1 MTRLHTILAA
11 TDLSVAAR
19 LACERAV
26 RLASACDARLELQHV
41 VNTGA
46 LDSLRLLF
54 ASQPDDLQQRL
65 LDEAREELRSLL
77 AELHDG
83 LGGSANLHLGIG
95 NVVNEITR
103 QADALDADLLVLGA
117 HGSSLVRDLIVGS
130 TTERV
135 LRRTGR
141 PLLVVRRPAPRG
153 YRQVLIPVDFSARSL
168 KAIEV
173 ARRLAPKAALVLL
186 HTFEVPF
193 EGRLRHAGVSEQEL
207 AALRASAQRE
217 GETRMAELI
226 ARAGLPAAALHSLVL
241 YGDPSVQILEHE
253 RLQGSELIVIGKR
266 GQNSLEDLL
275 LGSVTKHILSQAQS
289 DVLVI

>member
-1 MTRLHTILAA
+1 MTRLYTILAA
-11 TDLSVAAR
+11 TDLSAAAR

-207 AALRASAQRE
+207 AALRASAQHE

-275 LGSVTKHILSQAQS
+275 LGSVTKHILCQAQS

>member
-11 TDLSVAAR
+11 TDLSAAAR

>member
-11 TDLSVAAR
+11 TDLSAAAR

-241 YGDPSVQILEHE
+241 YGDPSVQILAPDP
-253 RLQGSELIVIGKR
+253 LQIGIGKR

>member
-1 MTRLHTILAA
+1 MTRLQTILAA
-11 TDLSVAAR
+11 TDLSAAAR

>member
-11 TDLSVAAR
+11 TDLSAAAR

-41 VNTGA
+41 VNTGT

>member
-1 MTRLHTILAA
+1 MTRLYTILAA
-11 TDLSVAAR
+11 TDLSAAAR

-207 AALRASAQRE
+207 AALRASAQHE

>member
-11 TDLSVAAR
+11 TDLSAAAR

-77 AELHDG
+77 AELHNG

>member
-11 TDLSVAAR
+11 TDLSAAAR

-275 LGSVTKHILSQAQS
+275 LGSVTKHILSQAQN

>member
-11 TDLSVAAR
+11 TDLSAAAR

-275 LGSVTKHILSQAQS
+275 LGSVTKQILSQAQS

>member
-11 TDLSVAAR
+11 TDLSAAAR

-83 LGGSANLHLGIG
+83 LSGSANLHLGIG
-95 NVVNEITR
+95 NVVNEITL

>member
-11 TDLSVAAR
+11 TDLSAAAR

-54 ASQPDDLQQRL
+54 ASQSDDLQQRL

-207 AALRASAQRE
+207 AALRASAQHE

>member
-1 MTRLHTILAA
+1 MTRLYTILAA
-11 TDLSVAAR
+11 TDLSAAAR

-103 QADALDADLLVLGA
+103 QANALDADLLVLGA

>member
-1 MTRLHTILAA
+1 MTRLYTILAA
-11 TDLSVAAR
+11 TDLSAAAR

-54 ASQPDDLQQRL
+54 ASQPDDLQQHL

-207 AALRASAQRE
+207 AALRASAQHE

>member
-11 TDLSVAAR
+11 TDLSAAAR

-103 QADALDADLLVLGA
+103 QADALDADLLVLGT

>member
-11 TDLSVAAR
+11 TDLSAAAR

-130 TTERV
+130 TTEWV

>member
-11 TDLSVAAR
+11 TDLSAAAR

-65 LDEAREELRSLL
+65 LDEAREELRNLL

-266 GQNSLEDLL
+266 SQNSLEDLL

>member
-11 TDLSVAAR
+11 TDLSAAAR

-130 TTERV
+130 TTERM

>member
-11 TDLSVAAR
+11 TDLSAAAR

-65 LDEAREELRSLL
+65 LDEAREELRNLL

-266 GQNSLEDLL
+266 GQNSLEGLL

>member
-11 TDLSVAAR
+11 TDLSAAAR

-117 HGSSLVRDLIVGS
+117 QGSSLVRDLIVGS

>member
-11 TDLSVAAR
+11 TDLSAAAR

-186 HTFEVPF
+186 HTFEVPL

>member
-11 TDLSVAAR
+11 TDLSAAAR

-65 LDEAREELRSLL
+65 LDEAREELRNLL

-173 ARRLAPKAALVLL
+173 ARRQAPKAALVLL

>member
-1 MTRLHTILAA
+1 MTRLYTILAA
-11 TDLSVAAR
+11 TDLSAAAR

>member
-11 TDLSVAAR
+11 TDLSAAAR

-95 NVVNEITR
+95 NVVNEITL

-186 HTFEVPF
+186 HTFDVPF

>member
-11 TDLSVAAR
+11 TDLSAAAR

-65 LDEAREELRSLL
+65 LDEAREELCNLL

-103 QADALDADLLVLGA
+103 QANALDADLLVLGA

>member
-11 TDLSVAAR
+11 TDLSAAAR

-77 AELHDG
+77 AKLHDG

>member
-1 MTRLHTILAA
+1 MTRLHTILAT
-11 TDLSVAAR
+11 TDLSAAAR

-207 AALRASAQRE
+207 AALRASAQHE

>member
-11 TDLSVAAR
+11 TDLSAAAR

-207 AALRASAQRE
+207 AALRASAQHE

>member
-1 MTRLHTILAA
+1 
-11 TDLSVAAR
+11 
-19 LACERAV
+19 
-26 RLASACDARLELQHV
+26 
-41 VNTGA
+41 
-46 LDSLRLLF
+46 
-54 ASQPDDLQQRL
+54 DDLQQRL

-193 EGRLRHAGVSEQEL
+193 EGRRRHAAVSAHEL
-207 AALRASAQRE
+207 GALRASAQHE

-275 LGSVTKHILSQAQS
+275 LGSVTKHILSQAQ
-289 DVLVI
+289 

>member
-1 MTRLHTILAA
+1 MTRLQTILAA
-11 TDLSVAAR
+11 TDLSAAAR

-65 LDEAREELRSLL
+65 LDEAREELRNLL

-266 GQNSLEDLL
+266 GQNSLEGLL

>member
-1 MTRLHTILAA
+1 MTRLYTILAA
-11 TDLSVAAR
+11 TDLSAAAR

-186 HTFEVPF
+186 HTFEVPL

>member
-1 MTRLHTILAA
+1 MTRLQTILAA
-11 TDLSVAAR
+11 TDLSAAAR

-26 RLASACDARLELQHV
+26 RLASACDACLELQHV

>member
-11 TDLSVAAR
+11 TDLSAAAR

-54 ASQPDDLQQRL
+54 TSQPDDLQQRL

-275 LGSVTKHILSQAQS
+275 LGSVTKHILSQALS

>member
-11 TDLSVAAR
+11 TDLSAAAR

-26 RLASACDARLELQHV
+26 RLASACDACLELQHV

-207 AALRASAQRE
+207 AVLRASAQRE

>member
-11 TDLSVAAR
+11 TDLSAAAR

-65 LDEAREELRSLL
+65 LDEAREELRNLL

>member
-11 TDLSVAAR
+11 TDLSAAAR

-186 HTFEVPF
+186 HTFDVPF

>member
-1 MTRLHTILAA
+1 MTRLQTILAA
-11 TDLSVAAR
+11 TDLSAAAR

-207 AALRASAQRE
+207 AALRASAQHE

>member
-11 TDLSVAAR
+11 TDLSAAAR

-103 QADALDADLLVLGA
+103 QANALDADLLVLGA

>member
-1 MTRLHTILAA
+1 MTRLYTILAA
-11 TDLSVAAR
+11 TDLSAAAR

-141 PLLVVRRPAPRG
+141 PLLVVCRPAPRG

-207 AALRASAQRE
+207 AALRASAQHE

>member
-11 TDLSVAAR
+11 TDLSAAAR

-26 RLASACDARLELQHV
+26 RLASTCDAYLELQHV

-83 LGGSANLHLGIG
+83 LGGSANLHLDIG

-275 LGSVTKHILSQAQS
+275 LGSVTKQILSQAQS